1 MPRYRDTNT
10 SIFYTLDD
18 NGTLDYTGDDKT
30 AAFTKV
36 YDQDNKE
43 LSFNASPLL
52 RSIAQDKNG
61 VIWIG
66 TTRGVFLINDPAKL
80 FENNFRV
87 YRIKIP
93 RNDGTGLADY
103 LLDTEEIKA
112 IAIDG
117 ANRKWIG
124 TASSGIYLV
133 SEDGQETIHHF
144 TTENS
149 PLLSN
154 AIQSI
159 AINEKTGEVFIGT
172 GNGLISYQSDAIEG
186 GTTFENVRAYPN
198 PVRPEYIGPI
208 TITGLVENTQIRIT
222 DVNGNII
229 YETLS
234 NGGVATWNGCNQSGS
249 RVATGVYFAHC
260 VSANGKQKH
269 ITKILIV
276 K

>member
-1 MPRYRDTNT
+1 M
-10 SIFYTLDD
+10 SQIFSFDD
-18 NGTLDYTGDDKT
+18 NGTLDNISDDKT
-30 AAFTKV
+30 VTLTKV

-43 LSFNASPLL
+43 INFCGSANL

-61 VIWIG
+61 ALWVG
-66 TTRGVFLINDPAKL
+66 TTEGLFLINDPNKM
-80 FENNFRV
+80 FNNNFRV

-103 LLDTEEIKA
+103 LLGTEEIKA
-112 IAIDG
+112 IVVDG

-133 SEDGQETIHHF
+133 SEDGLETIHHF
-144 TTENS
+144 TSENS

-159 AINEKTGEVFIGT
+159 AINEQTGEVFIGT

-186 GTTFENVRAYPN
+186 GNKFKNVRAYPN
-198 PVRPEYIGPI
+198 PVRPEYNGII
-208 TITGLVENTQIRIT
+208 TITGLVADTQVRIT
-222 DVNGNII
+222 DINGYLI
-229 YETLS
+229 YETQS
-234 NGGVATWNGCNQSGS
+234 NGGVATWNGCNASGEK
-249 RVATGVYFAHC
+249 VATGVYFAHC
-260 VSANGKQKH
+260 VSADGKQKH
-269 ITKILIV
+269 ITKILII